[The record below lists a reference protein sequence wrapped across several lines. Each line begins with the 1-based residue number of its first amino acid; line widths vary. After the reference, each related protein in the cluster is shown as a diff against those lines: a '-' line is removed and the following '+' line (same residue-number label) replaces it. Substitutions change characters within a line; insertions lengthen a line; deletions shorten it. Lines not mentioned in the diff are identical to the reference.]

1 MKLTA
6 GSLKNSAGE
15 LKLDA
20 LWHSNNGNKTEI
32 AGSLTGEA
40 FDETAAYFGVLV
52 PIIDSPYSIEFDL
65 NWGLVPWEPDLATLN
80 GKMSMNL
87 GKGAIAHMGGGR
99 AGQLLRLVSFDAL
112 LRKLQLDFR
121 DTFSNDFNFDSIK
134 GDAVINQGILTS
146 KNLNIDGL
154 VADIA
159 LNGEIDLV
167 KRQINAEAVITPE
180 ISATVGVATAFV
192 INPFAGAAVF
202 AASKVLGPLW
212 SKISVIRYRVSGSL
226 DEPKID
232 EVLRQLKET
241 QE

>member
-1 MKLTA
+1 
-6 GSLKNSAGE
+6 E
-15 LKLDA
+15 
-20 LWHSNNGNKTEI
+20 
-32 AGSLTGEA
+32 
-40 FDETAAYFGVLV
+40 V
-52 PIIDSPYSIEFDL
+52 
-65 NWGLVPWEPDLATLN
+65 ATLN
-80 GKMSMNL
+80 GKMSAKL

-121 DTFSNDFNFDSIK
+121 DRFSNDFNFDSIK
-134 GDAVINQGILTS
+134 GNAVINQGILTS
-146 KNLNIDGL
+146 KDLYIDGL

-159 LNGEIDLV
+159 LNGDIDLV

-180 ISATVGVATAFV
+180 ISATVGVATAFL

>member
-1 MKLTA
+1 M
-6 GSLKNSAGE
+6 
-15 LKLDA
+15 
-20 LWHSNNGNKTEI
+20 
-32 AGSLTGEA
+32 
-40 FDETAAYFGVLV
+40 
-52 PIIDSPYSIEFDL
+52 
-65 NWGLVPWEPDLATLN
+65 
-80 GKMSMNL
+80 
-87 GKGAIAHMGGGR
+87 
-99 AGQLLRLVSFDAL
+99 
-112 LRKLQLDFR
+112 RKLQLDFR

-134 GDAVINQGILTS
+134 GNAVINQGILTS
-146 KNLNIDGL
+146 KDLYIDGL

-159 LNGEIDLV
+159 LNGDIDLV
-167 KRQINAEAVITPE
+167 KRQINVEAVITPE